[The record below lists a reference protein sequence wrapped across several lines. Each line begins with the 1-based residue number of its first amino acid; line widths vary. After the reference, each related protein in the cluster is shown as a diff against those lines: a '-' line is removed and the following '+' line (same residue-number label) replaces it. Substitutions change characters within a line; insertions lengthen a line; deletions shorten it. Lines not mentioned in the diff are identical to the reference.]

1 MVDLGP
7 SRFAK
12 VQGTS
17 SLAFVCTYAIDS
29 IPFVLFVMAEQ
40 RNSSFDQT

>member
-17 SLAFVCTYAIDS
+17 SSALVCTYAIDS
-29 IPFVLFVMAEQ
+29 IPFVLLSWLSNKFI
-40 RNSSFDQT
+40 S